1 MNKQIEIDIDV
12 YRRIESARIDFKESH
27 NTILRRL
34 LGIDRSQEHP
44 SAAIGEPGIEIMNMS
59 SDPDSH
65 FNLSNEISS
74 YQDYVLSNRIRKNE
88 QLAARDWIYR
98 GARLPEGTRLRK
110 WSSNQK
116 IEAVIN
122 NGSIF
127 IDGQYYKSPSAAAMA
142 VNGGTNVNGWM
153 FWEYFDESSMSWEK
167 LSQLRKNNP
176 GKK

>member
-27 NTILRRL
+27 NEILRRL
-34 LGIDRSQEHP
+34 LGIDRNEDLP
-44 SAAIGEPGIEIMNMS
+44 PFDIAEPGAEIMNMTA
-59 SDPDSH
+59 DPDR
-65 FNLSNEISS
+65 FVNLSQEISS
-74 YQDYVLSNRIRKNE
+74 YQDYLLSNRIRKNPH
-88 QLAARDWIYR
+88 LAARDWIYR

-127 IDGQYYKSPSAAAMA
+127 LNGEYFKSPSAAAMA

-153 FWEYFDESSMSWEK
+153 FWEYLDQSTMSWEK

-176 GKK
+176 ER